1 MDFQTAAVGW
11 WPSCEGACRAIARPY
26 LFGRRVRQRSACL
39 FTRIRFSFPICQL
52 FFGTCFV
59 CSPSPRVICKLSTF
73 VPTLFYF
80 TFYPTQFIVFSY
92 RSFAPVY
99 GNLER
104 VSLRVSD
111 FYFVFGNCSLLSVIS
126 FSLYRFITV
135 WHAFVYACPVFLSD
149 NCSFGF
155 VCFSI
160 TSCMSSVWL
169 YVSCKLSTFYICMF
183 LSIASLSMIYI
194 FRILFHLVI
203 GVLPWFIAVWHASVY
218 VYSVFIFYTWTVL
231 WNLLFSC
238 IFYILFYL
246 VADRLRTFVKIPT
259 FAKVILETKSQ
270 HSWSIQ

>member
-52 FFGTCFV
+52 FLGTCFV
-59 CSPSPRVICKLSTF
+59 CSPSPRVISKLSIF
-73 VPTLFYF
+73 VP
-80 TFYPTQFIVFSY
+80 TFYPTQFIVFSH
-92 RSFAPVY
+92 RSFVPVC

-111 FYFVFGNCSLLSVIS
+111 FYFAFENCSLLSVIS
-126 FSLYRFITV
+126 FSLCRFITV

-149 NCSFGF
+149 NCSFEF

-160 TSCMSSVWL
+160 ASCMSSVWL
-169 YVSCKLSTFYICMF
+169 YVSCKLSTFYICTF
-183 LSIASLSMIYI
+183 LSIAFLSMIYI

-203 GVLPWFIAVWHASVY
+203 SVLPWFIAVWHASLY

-231 WNLLFSC
+231 WNLLFTC
-238 IFYILFYL
+238 IFYILFCL
-246 VADRLRTFVKIPT
+246 VADRLRTFVQIRT
-259 FAKVILETKSQ
+259 FAKVI
-270 HSWSIQ
+270 